1 MTAPKPHFLLFC
13 DGNTPA
19 SSDSAASQRGRWR
32 FVLEDVESGVRT
44 EATDQEQSCAPDRCA
59 LVSVLRGL
67 ESLEQPS
74 RVTLITT
81 SRYVTRG
88 LQYGLTEWREN
99 DFTWEHFG
107 AVQPIRNSDI
117 WRRIDRTL
125 AFHQVQCRWMAQED
139 ATDEEAMNVID
150 EHEGNATKKLALQ
163 NRPVTEPGTSQP
175 QRSYI
180 AQNNVRTRVANSNNQ
195 RIYVDTPNIAKTNV
209 AAKNNV
215 AAKIYTEIP
224 SASRAILEIDR
235 ESDIR
240 KPNRVL
246 QSFRTFFY
254 RLTWPIRLAVRC
266 QVSLCKGTWNVILAI
281 DEWLESYLRC
291 LLLLDPKKRSSRH

>member
-1 MTAPKPHFLLFC
+1 MTAPKPHYLLFC
-13 DGNTPA
+13 DGNAPA

-107 AVQPIRNSDI
+107 AVQPIRNADI

-150 EHEGNATKKLALQ
+150 EHEGNAPKKIALQ
-163 NRPVTEPGTSQP
+163 NRPVTEPGTSLP
-175 QRSYI
+175 QRSYS

-195 RIYVDTPNIAKTNV
+195 RIYVDTPNIAKNNFI
-209 AAKNNV
+209 AKNNV
-215 AAKIYTEIP
+215 TTKIDVEIP
-224 SASRAILEIDR
+224 SAPRAIIEIDR
-235 ESDIR
+235 ESIIR
-240 KPNRVL
+240 NPNRVL
-246 QSFRTFFY
+246 QPFRTFFY
-254 RLTWPIRLAVRC
+254 RLTWPIRIAVRC
-266 QVSLCKGTWNVILAI
+266 QVALCKGAWNVILAI

>member
-1 MTAPKPHFLLFC
+1 MTAPKPHYLLFC
-13 DGNTPA
+13 DGNGPA
-19 SSDSAASQRGRWR
+19 SSESAASQRGRWR

-150 EHEGNATKKLALQ
+150 EHEGNAAKKLASQ
-163 NRPVTEPGTSQP
+163 NRPVTASASGTSQP
-175 QRSYI
+175 QKTSS

-195 RIYVDTPNIAKTNV
+195 RIYSDTPNIAKKTIT
-209 AAKNNV
+209 
-215 AAKIYTEIP
+215 AKIDVEIP
-224 SASRAILEIDR
+224 TAPRAIIEIDR
-235 ESDIR
+235 ESEIC

-246 QSFRTFFY
+246 QSFRAFFY
-254 RLTWPIRLAVRC
+254 RLTLPIRLAVCC

>member
-1 MTAPKPHFLLFC
+1 MTAPKPHYLLFC
-13 DGNTPA
+13 DGNGPA
-19 SSDSAASQRGRWR
+19 SSESAASQRGRWR

-81 SRYVTRG
+81 NRYVTRG

-150 EHEGNATKKLALQ
+150 EHEGNAAKKLASQ
-163 NRPVTEPGTSQP
+163 NRPVTASGTLQP
-175 QRSYI
+175 QRSYS
-180 AQNNVRTRVANSNNQ
+180 AQNNVRTRGANSNIQ
-195 RIYVDTPNIAKTNV
+195 RIYADTPNIAK
-209 AAKNNV
+209 NNV
-215 AAKIYTEIP
+215 TAKTDVEIP
-224 SASRAILEIDR
+224 TAPRAIIEIAR
-235 ESDIR
+235 EFEIR

-254 RLTWPIRLAVRC
+254 RLTSPVRLAVRC
-266 QVSLCKGTWNVILAI
+266 QVSLCKGTWNGILAL

>member
-1 MTAPKPHFLLFC
+1 MTAPKPHYLLFC
-13 DGNTPA
+13 DGNALA
-19 SSDSAASQRGRWR
+19 SSDSTASQRGRWR

-44 EATDQEQSCAPDRCA
+44 EATDSEQSCAPDRCA

-107 AVQPIRNSDI
+107 AVQPIRNADI

-125 AFHQVQCRWMAQED
+125 AFHQVQCRYMAQED

-150 EHEGNATKKLALQ
+150 AHEVNTAKKLASE
-163 NRPVTEPGTSQP
+163 NRPD
-175 QRSYI
+175 
-180 AQNNVRTRVANSNNQ
+180 NLRTRVANPNNQ
-195 RIYVDTPNIAKTNV
+195 RIYVDTPII
-209 AAKNNV
+209 AKNN
-215 AAKIYTEIP
+215 AIPKNKGLAKKDVEISDAPGGLKKRDRQSEIRRLSRVEAKGWLP
-224 SASRAILEIDR
+224 SF
-235 ESDIR
+235 
-240 KPNRVL
+240 
-246 QSFRTFFY
+246 QTFLY
-254 RLTWPIRLAVRC
+254 QLTFPVRFAVRC
-266 QVSLCKGTWNVILAI
+266 PVSLCKRTWDVILTI
-281 DEWLESYLRC
+281 DEGLESYLRS
-291 LLLLDPKKRSSRH
+291 LLLLDPKKRTSRH

>member
-150 EHEGNATKKLALQ
+150 EHEGNAKEA
-163 NRPVTEPGTSQP
+163 TSH
-175 QRSYI
+175 
-180 AQNNVRTRVANSNNQ
+180 
-195 RIYVDTPNIAKTNV
+195 
-209 AAKNNV
+209 
-215 AAKIYTEIP
+215 KIM
-224 SASRAILEIDR
+224 SA
-235 ESDIR
+235 
-240 KPNRVL
+240 RVL
-246 QSFRTFFY
+246 QTPTTNASTSTRRTS
-254 RLTWPIRLAVRC
+254 RKPTSPQKTTSPQKSILK
-266 QVSLCKGTWNVILAI
+266 SLPHHA
-281 DEWLESYLRC
+281 
-291 LLLLDPKKRSSRH
+291 RSSKSIVNPIFANRIVSSSHSERFFIG

>member
-1 MTAPKPHFLLFC
+1 MTAPKPHYLLFC

-150 EHEGNATKKLALQ
+150 EHEGNAPKNLALQ
-163 NRPVTEPGTSQP
+163 NRPVTEPGTSLP
-175 QRSYI
+175 QRSYS

-195 RIYVDTPNIAKTNV
+195 RIYVDTPNIAK
-209 AAKNNV
+209 NNV
-215 AAKIYTEIP
+215 TAKIYAEIP
-224 SASRAILEIDR
+224 AASRAILEIDR
-235 ESDIR
+235 ESDFR

>member
-1 MTAPKPHFLLFC
+1 MTAPKPHYLLFC
-13 DGNTPA
+13 DGNAPA

-139 ATDEEAMNVID
+139 ATDEEAMNVIE
-150 EHEGNATKKLALQ
+150 EHEGNAAKKLAPQ
-163 NRPVTEPGTSQP
+163 NKPVTASGTSQP
-175 QRSYI
+175 QRSYS
-180 AQNNVRTRVANSNNQ
+180 AQNNARTRVANSNNQ
-195 RIYVDTPNIAKTNV
+195 RIYVDTPTI
-209 AAKNNV
+209 AKNNV
-215 AAKIYTEIP
+215 AARIEVEIATAP
-224 SASRAILEIDR
+224 RAIIEIDR
-235 ESDIR
+235 ESESR
-240 KPNRVL
+240 KPNRL
-246 QSFRTFFY
+246 PQPFRSFFY
-254 RLTWPIRLAVRC
+254 RLTMPIRLAVRC

-281 DEWLESYLRC
+281 DEGLESYLRC

>member
-1 MTAPKPHFLLFC
+1 MTAPKPHYLLFC

-150 EHEGNATKKLALQ
+150 EHEGNAPKKIALQ
-163 NRPVTEPGTSQP
+163 NRPVTEPGTSLP
-175 QRSYI
+175 QRSYS

-195 RIYVDTPNIAKTNV
+195 RIYVDTPNT
-209 AAKNNV
+209 AKNNV
-215 AAKIYTEIP
+215 TAKIYAEIP

-266 QVSLCKGTWNVILAI
+266 QVSLCKGTWNVILAV